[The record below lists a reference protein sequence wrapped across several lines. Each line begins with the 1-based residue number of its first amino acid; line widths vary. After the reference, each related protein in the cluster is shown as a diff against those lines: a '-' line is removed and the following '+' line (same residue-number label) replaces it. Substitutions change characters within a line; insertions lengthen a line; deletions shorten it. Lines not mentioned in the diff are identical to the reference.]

1 MENGSGRALL
11 CSPTFLFFI
20 LLITLFATET
30 RKSKS
35 TNEGKAI
42 PNGELM
48 FCSPIKMFHRFRGTK
63 IYGKH
68 RGQRFLNTRI
78 LYTDNGR
85 SSFQL
90 DRIVLCGDAHPQPVP
105 TVKRNFKYPCKE
117 CGKSVRS
124 NQDPIL
130 CAQCKICSPQCIGLS
145 KGTFKHY
152 LDNPDVDW
160 TCGWCSLPFPF
171 HDVDYYSEEEVDKE
185 VSDLLNARIESESLY
200 SSWKIAKLTPIF
212 KKDDATEIGNY
223 RPISLLSIPSKILES
238 EVNDTLVHHVF
249 KKHRLAS

>member
-1 MENGSGRALL
+1 MENGRALL

-20 LLITLFATET
+20 LLISLFATET

-42 PNGELM
+42 PNG
-48 FCSPIKMFHRFRGTK
+48 SPIKIFHRFRGTK

-90 DRIVLCGDAHPQPVP
+90 DRIVLCGDAHPQPGP
-105 TVKRNFKYPCKE
+105 TVKRNLKYPCKE

-130 CAQCKICSPQCIGLS
+130 CAQCKICSHAVYRS
-145 KGTFKHY
+145 
-152 LDNPDVDW
+152 
-160 TCGWCSLPFPF
+160 
-171 HDVDYYSEEEVDKE
+171 
-185 VSDLLNARIESESLY
+185 IERD
-200 SSWKIAKLTPIF
+200 I
-212 KKDDATEIGNY
+212 
-223 RPISLLSIPSKILES
+223 
-238 EVNDTLVHHVF
+238 
-249 KKHRLAS
+249 